1 MQFEP
6 LDQGVGFAV
15 LPGTHVTL
23 GRLPQFKLTHA
34 RISRHHAELA
44 VQQQQ
49 QKGDSVPLVVTC
61 LAHKRVE
68 VKRGADVH
76 TVQPGQQFQVGL
88 EKKFIKLQPDIWPAM
103 LVTCPFPH
111 RI

>member
-6 LDQGVGFAV
+6 LDQGAPFTVQ
-15 LPGTHVTL
+15 PGAAITL

-34 RISRHHAELA
+34 RISRHHAELT
-44 VQQQQ
+44 VQTQQQQ
-49 QKGDSVPLVVTC
+49 QQQQQETREPLVCTC

-76 TVQPGQQFQVGL
+76 TVQPGQQLQVRVLML
-88 EKKFIKLQPDIWPAM
+88 EAVM
-103 LVTCPFPH
+103 TCY
-111 RI
+111 